1 MTKITSKL
9 DKAFTILI
17 IFFIY
22 SCDHIL
28 QKHTKE
34 TLVSKT
40 TVAKLVLP
48 LKDISWNMKS
58 LDFSWN
64 KAKPLKV
71 ETALGLKV
79 GVDC

>member
-1 MTKITSKL
+1 MK
-9 DKAFTILI
+9 
-17 IFFIY
+17 
-22 SCDHIL
+22 HIL

-79 GVDC
+79 SVDCYTKINFSIVLLRRQYSG

>member
-1 MTKITSKL
+1 MVIFL
-9 DKAFTILI
+9 FILVK
-17 IFFIY
+17 
-22 SCDHIL
+22 HIL